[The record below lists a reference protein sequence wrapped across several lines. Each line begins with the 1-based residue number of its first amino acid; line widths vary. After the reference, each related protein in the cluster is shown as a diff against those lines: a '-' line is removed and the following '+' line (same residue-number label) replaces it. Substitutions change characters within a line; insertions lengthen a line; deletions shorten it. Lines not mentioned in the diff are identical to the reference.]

1 MMKSSLIAGPKIE
14 ELAFLPEQLTLTV
27 NKSEVDQFIAEE
39 FARVAKQHGQISQ
52 LEAGVAIGD
61 GDIVEATFASVLEKF
76 NKTVPLALGR
86 GFFDKEVEAAM
97 VGMAVGEE
105 KTFTIQEEA
114 VTITILSAKR
124 KLIPEVTGAM
134 LAEEFGEFYPD
145 AQTVAEF
152 EEHFFQDRLEDY
164 KYDQYFNGAAGYISD
179 VLLKS
184 IEVASDEAEYQ
195 AFKEEIWESL
205 KLEAKE
211 MESEFEPYLHTV
223 FTHDDQPVEDIY
235 QVVEETIKRDFVFY
249 VYAYHTLKDEV
260 TPPTEADYEAELAGW
275 AAEGDKTVEEL
286 KAMMPYSGAIKRA
299 YIEEAQNRI
308 LNKFYTELDLEV
320 V

>member
-1 MMKSSLIAGPKIE
+1 MNSTLIDGPRLE
-14 ELAFLPEQLTLTV
+14 DLQFLPEHLSLTV
-27 NKSEVDQFIAEE
+27 EKQEIKQFIEEE
-39 FARVAKQHGQISQ
+39 FARVAKQHGQIVQ
-52 LEAGVAIGD
+52 LQAPETIGE
-61 GDIVEATFASVLEKF
+61 GDIVEVRLSSAIEKF
-76 NKTVPLALGR
+76 NKTVPLSLGR

-97 VGMAVGEE
+97 VGMEIGQEKTISIQGEE
-105 KTFTIQEEA
+105 VSIA
-114 VTITILSAKR
+114 IISAKR
-124 KLIPEVTGAM
+124 KLVPEVTADM
-134 LAEEFGEFYPD
+134 LAKEFGEFYPE
-145 AQTVAEF
+145 ATTVAEF
-152 EEHFFQDRLEDY
+152 EELFFNDRLEDY

-179 VLLKS
+179 ELLKA
-184 IEVASDEAEYQ
+184 IKIDSDPAEYQ
-195 AFKEEIWESL
+195 AFKDEIWESL
-205 KLEAKE
+205 KVEAKE

-286 KAMMPYSGAIKRA
+286 KVMMPYSGAIKRA

-308 LNKFYTELDLEV
+308 LDKFYADLVVELV
-320 V
+320 